1 MWRSP
6 GRHPKAL
13 SGYEQFYGLIEQA
26 LMQLELGDSG
36 GLVKISKAIGW
47 LGATEE
53 AQPGRQIR

>member
-26 LMQLELGDSG
+26 LMKLELGDSG

>member
-13 SGYEQFYGLIEQA
+13 SGHQQFHGLIEQA

-53 AQPGRQIR
+53 AQPGHQIR